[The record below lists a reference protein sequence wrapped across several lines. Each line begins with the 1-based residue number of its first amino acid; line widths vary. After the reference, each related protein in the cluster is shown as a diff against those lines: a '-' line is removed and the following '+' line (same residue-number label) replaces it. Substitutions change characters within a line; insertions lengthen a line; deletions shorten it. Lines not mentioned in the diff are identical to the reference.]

1 MTTLP
6 PALLELIVMP
16 FLVVGN
22 VNVDLSLQIQFCSS
36 VLVQTLARDLK
47 LGTVVRGRYLNF
59 GKTPRMSSPF
69 GEVAL

>member
-47 LGTVVRGRYLNF
+47 LGTVVRGR
-59 GKTPRMSSPF
+59 
-69 GEVAL
+69 